1 MNAKNA
7 EELKTAQYAKA
18 YVQEKA
24 FDDIDDV
31 MYDAYLAGYEKATE
45 VLLRGKQ
52 LDQWLQILQKELAAK
67 IDEIADLKTVMLGL
81 NTGGLYWKD
90 LANKR
95 KELLKQVIHEVE
107 NTDCDGSDITVKLF
121 NDIKQ
126 DIENGTNHRRQTS
139 D

>member
-1 MNAKNA
+1 MNAKNV

-81 NTGGLYWKD
+81 NTGGLYWKE

-126 DIENGTNHRRQTS
+126 DIEYGTNR
-139 D
+139 

>member
-1 MNAKNA
+1 MSAKNV

-45 VLLRGKQ
+45 VLLMGKQ

-126 DIENGTNHRRQTS
+126 DIENGTNR
-139 D
+139 